1 MSDHA
6 LRLWRKANGI
16 TLTVLAD
23 RVGVTPSHLSEV
35 ENRRNAPSIDLAAKL
50 SRETD
55 GAVPLDAFV
64 LDCGERKSA

>member
-6 LRLWRKANGI
+6 LRLWRKANGV
-16 TLTVLAD
+16 TLSTLAE
-23 RVGVTPSHLSEV
+23 RVGVTASHLSEV
-35 ENRRNAPSIDLAAKL
+35 ETRRNTPSIELAAKL

-64 LDCGERKSA
+64 PLPEAAE